1 MTPGRP
7 FHTPVV
13 VVLFNRPDRIRDLLQ
28 VLRTIRPPRILAI
41 ADGPRAAHPS
51 DIKRCRAARATLDGI
66 DWPCE
71 IELEFSDTNLGCD
84 RRIVTGL
91 DWAFARTDRAIVLE
105 DDTLPHPTFLPW
117 AEAMLERFG
126 DDPNVGIV
134 CGRNPLGTW
143 GDPDQDHI
151 RSRMGSIWG
160 WACTSRTWSHVQS
173 RDLARALET
182 TADDNAHDDLD
193 PLLHA
198 HQVLGLQMFRRGV
211 LTAWDNIFYLRH
223 GVAGLHAI
231 TSPVNL
237 IRNTGIGADAT
248 RTLFADDFNALLQT
262 AAARPVRPYRDTRLP
277 DRGFER
283 ASLLVQLLA
292 RCRNPAMAARLACL
306 ARSNPAFPIDPAIR
320 HHLAPFL
327 HAEESRQLLE
337 HLASQGLSSPLFN
350 QLLDAVCTLATRR
363 VEAP

>member
-7 FHTPVV
+7 FLTPVA

-28 VLRTIRPPRILAI
+28 VLRKIRPPRILAI
-41 ADGPRAAHPS
+41 ADGPRAAHPA
-51 DIKRCRAARATLDGI
+51 DIKRCHASRAALDCI
-66 DWPCE
+66 DWPCA
-71 IELEFSDTNLGCD
+71 IERDFSDTNLGCD
-84 RRIVTGL
+84 RRIASGL
-91 DWAFARTDRAIVLE
+91 NWAFARTDRAIVLE
-105 DDTLPHPTFLPW
+105 DDVLPHPTFLSW

-126 DDPNVGIV
+126 DDPTVGIV

-143 GDPDQDHI
+143 GAPDQDHI
-151 RSRMGSIWG
+151 RSRNGSIWG
-160 WACTSRTWSHVQS
+160 WGCTSRAWSHVQS
-173 RDLARALET
+173 QDLAGAPET
-182 TADDNAHDDLD
+182 SADDIARDDLD

-198 HQVLGLQMFRRGV
+198 HQALGLQMFRRGE

-237 IRNTGIGADAT
+237 IRNTGIGTDAT
-248 RTLFADDFNALLQT
+248 RTLFADDFSALLQT
-262 AAARPVRPYRDTRLP
+262 DDARPIRPCRDARLP

-292 RCRNPAMAARLACL
+292 RCRHPAMAARLACL
-306 ARSNPAFPIDPAIR
+306 ARSNPTFPIDPATR

-350 QLLDAVCTLATRR
+350 QLLKAVCALATRL
-363 VEAP
+363 VEAS